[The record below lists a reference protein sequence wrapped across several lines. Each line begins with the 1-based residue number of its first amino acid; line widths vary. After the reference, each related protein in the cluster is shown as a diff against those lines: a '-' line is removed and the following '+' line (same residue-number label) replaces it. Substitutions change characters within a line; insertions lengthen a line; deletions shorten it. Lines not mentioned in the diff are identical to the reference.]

1 MFDFENYN
9 IFSDMQKVLITDGVH
24 PSIIKAI
31 ENLGYDVDYIPKM
44 AYEKLAPIISAYSGI
59 IINSKI
65 IMNKAMIDQGTKLH
79 FIGRLGSGLDII
91 DLPYAAKKGVAV
103 LSAPEGN
110 CNAVGEHAMGMLLG
124 LANNLLRA
132 DTEVRE
138 FKWNREKNRGF
149 ELEGK
154 KIGIIGYGHTGPA
167 FAEKLQG
174 FRCKV
179 YAHDKYRKHF
189 GQEDRFVRES
199 SVNEIQKECDIVSIH
214 LPLTEETK
222 HYVDE
227 KFLDR
232 CEKSPIIINTSR
244 GMILNIKDLIHS
256 LEVKKISGA
265 CLDVFE
271 NEKPKSFTEAERKLY
286 SKLYQMENVILSPH
300 IAGWTKES
308 KKKIAETLIRKIRN
322 HHKERNS

>member
-1 MFDFENYN
+1 MFDLENYN
-9 IFSDMQKVLITDGVH
+9 KVSDMQKVLITDGVH

-31 ENLGYDVDYIPKM
+31 EDLGYEVDYIPKM

-65 IMNKAMIDQGTKLH
+65 IMNKVMIDQATKLH

-110 CNAVGEHAMGMLLG
+110 CNAVGEHAMGMLLA
-124 LANNLLRA
+124 LANNMLRA
-132 DTEVRE
+132 DSEVRA

-149 ELEGK
+149 EMEGK

-174 FRCKV
+174 FRCEV

-189 GQEDRFVRES
+189 DQKDRFVRES
-199 SVNEIQKECDIVSIH
+199 SVNEIQRVCDIVSIH
-214 LPLTEETK
+214 LPLTEETRF
-222 HYVDE
+222 YVDKE
-227 KFLDR
+227 FLDA
-232 CEKSPIIINTSR
+232 CEKSPIIKNTSR
-244 GMILNIKDLIHS
+244 GQILDMKDLIDS
-256 LEVKKISGA
+256 LEEKKISGA

-271 NEKPKSFTEAERKLY
+271 NEKPNSFTEEEKEMY

-308 KKKIAETLIRKIRN
+308 KKKIAETLIRKIKN
-322 HHKERNS
+322 HHKQRNT